1 MIKSKNFSVIA
12 RTLLVLCIF
21 ACVGATTGLIVQCS
35 PKIPPESVC
44 ASPSEQPETDAE
56 TLRGQEIL
64 EESKANQ

>member
-1 MIKSKNFSVIA
+1 MMKSKNFSLIA

-21 ACVGATTGLIVQCS
+21 VCVGATTGLIVQCGH
-35 PKIPPESVC
+35 KILPSVC

-64 EESKANQ
+64 REHEATQ

>member
-1 MIKSKNFSVIA
+1 MIKSKNFSLIA

-21 ACVGATTGLIVQCS
+21 VCVGATTGLIVQCG
-35 PKIPPESVC
+35 PKILPESVC

-64 EESKANQ
+64 REHEATQ

>member
-1 MIKSKNFSVIA
+1 MMKSKNFSLIA

-21 ACVGATTGLIVQCS
+21 VSVGATTGLIVQCG
-35 PKIPPESVC
+35 PKILPSVC

-64 EESKANQ
+64 EENKANQ